1 MKNLSQNQKV
11 KILKIPALPVFK
23 EKKFLFVVYL
33 NLIQGESRHFGR

>member
-23 EKKFLFVVYL
+23 EKNRF
-33 NLIQGESRHFGR
+33 ESDTRRE